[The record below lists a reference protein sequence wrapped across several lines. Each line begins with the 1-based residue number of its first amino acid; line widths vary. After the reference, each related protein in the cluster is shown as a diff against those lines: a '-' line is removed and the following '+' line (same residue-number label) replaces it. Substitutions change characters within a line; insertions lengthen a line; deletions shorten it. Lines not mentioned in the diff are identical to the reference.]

1 MHQGGMMVHS
11 EGELRSE
18 DQARPLNK
26 QVSEQHPRVL
36 FPEQQTSSEIEQQ
49 IHQLRKLN
57 RQKRNEDRPVLLE
70 QNHY

>member
-1 MHQGGMMVHS
+1 MVHS

-18 DQARPLNK
+18 DQARTLNN
-26 QVSEQHPRVL
+26 QISVQHPRVL
-36 FPEQQTSSEIEQQ
+36 FPEQQTSGEIEQQ

>member
-18 DQARPLNK
+18 DQARTLNN
-26 QVSEQHPRVL
+26 QISLQHPRVL
-36 FPEQQTSSEIEQQ
+36 FPEQQTSGEIEQQ

-57 RQKRNEDRPVLLE
+57 HQKRNEDRQALME